1 MPTMRKICKT
11 MEHQQLPNNGIEHR
25 FAAADFEARQEG
37 EQTRFRG
44 YALRF
49 GVVYDMGWFT
59 EEVDKNALSNS
70 DLADV
75 RILFNHDP
83 NQILGRTT
91 AKTAIVG
98 VDDIGLWYDFTPPE
112 SPNGENARVA
122 ISRGDIT
129 QSSWGFR
136 LRQDATGRRTGDR
149 WEMRNG
155 KEHRILTDVSEVL
168 DASPVT
174 FPANPDTS
182 IAKRSRDAALDVAPP
197 DQAPPPQPDPGIT
210 ETFNRLTRALDRK
223 LAIQTKHK

>member
-1 MPTMRKICKT
+1 MRKICKT

-25 FAAADFEARQEG
+25 FAAADFEVRQEG

-59 EEVDKNALSNS
+59 EEVHRNALDNA

-83 NQILGRTT
+83 NWILARTT
-91 AKTAIVG
+91 AQTASVG
-98 VDDIGLWYDFTPPE
+98 IDEFGMWYEFTPPQ
-112 SPNGENARVA
+112 SPSGQNATVA
-122 ISRGDIT
+122 IVRKDVT

-210 ETFNRLTRALDRK
+210 ETLNRLSRALARK
-223 LAIQTKHK
+223 SALQSK